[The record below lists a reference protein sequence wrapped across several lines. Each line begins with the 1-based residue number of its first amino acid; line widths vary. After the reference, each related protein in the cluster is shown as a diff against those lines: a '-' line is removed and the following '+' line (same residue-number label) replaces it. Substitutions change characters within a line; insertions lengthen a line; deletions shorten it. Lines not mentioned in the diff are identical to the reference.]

1 MHTEYEF
8 QARIPVKYAMEL
20 VALVRSGQLTSRK
33 GEAVELAGAVLGE
46 AGSLLCSFENPVFSD
61 APCTLESCCDALEA
75 ELESLPEEGVAAMN
89 PLIMALLVQLIKK
102 LLEELL

>member
-8 QARIPVKYAMEL
+8 QARIPVKYGMEL
-20 VALVRSGQLTSRK
+20 ITLVRSDQRLSRK
-33 GEAVELAGAVLGE
+33 GEAVELAGAILGE
-46 AGSLLCSFENPVFSD
+46 SGALLCSFENPVFSD
-61 APCTLESCCDALEA
+61 VPCTLEACCDALEA